1 MSSIIQI
8 CNRALTKL
16 GSNRITS
23 LDDNVKGARTM
34 SANYDAV
41 RRAAI
46 RAHRWS
52 FAIVRTTLPAMA
64 DAPAWGYTKQYQLP
78 PDNLRVDQVDRYW
91 VWFGNLF
98 RGYTDS
104 FDFTPYAIESG
115 RILTNLAAPLKVRYS
130 RDITDPNLF
139 DTTFDEYLACLL
151 AREACED
158 LTQSST
164 KFQQIEAQLKDAQ
177 MEAVRANAIER
188 PPQPLAESEWI
199 MARF

>member
-1 MSSIIQI
+1 MSSIIEI

-23 LDDNVKGARTM
+23 LNDNVKGARTM
-34 SANYDAV
+34 AANYDPV

-52 FAIVRTTLPAMA
+52 FAIVRTTLPAMS
-64 DAPAWGYTKQYQLP
+64 DAPAWGFTKQYQLP
-78 PDNLRVDQVDRYW
+78 ADNLRVDQVDRYW

-115 RILTNLAAPLKVRYS
+115 RILTNLSAPLKVRYS

-139 DTTFDEYLACLL
+139 DTTFDEYLACRL
-151 AREACED
+151 ALEACED